1 MTSVGVQPRA
11 QQDRSRRTE
20 QLILGAALKVL
31 GQSGA
36 EGLTTTSV
44 SVAAGVSVGSIYRR
58 FGDKQRL
65 LLATQAELLRTVEAQ
80 MLEAALA
87 MTPDVA
93 GDPAATV
100 TYMTT
105 AMGRGF
111 QLNSDALRALMLVGL
126 QDPAVYEAGHQTSV
140 RAGRL
145 FAMSVL
151 RHREFIQHPDPELAA
166 DFAYRLIHATC
177 SHRLLEGESLES
189 DIPRTWEQ
197 TLSELGKVNVVYL
210 LGNQPQRT

>member
-1 MTSVGVQPRA
+1 VVEAQPRA

-20 QLILGAALKVL
+20 QLILDAALKVL
-31 GQSGA
+31 GESGA
-36 EGLTTTSV
+36 DGLTTSIV
-44 SVAAGVSVGSIYRR
+44 SIAAGVSVGSIYRR

-65 LLATQAELLRTVEAQ
+65 LLATQAELLRTVETQ
-80 MLEAALA
+80 MLEAVMA

-93 GDPAATV
+93 GDPRATV
-100 TYMTT
+100 LYMTT

-111 QLNSDALRALMLVGL
+111 QFNADALRAIMLVGL

-151 RHREFIQHPDPELAA
+151 RHRESIQNPDPESAV

-189 DIPRTWEQ
+189 DLPRTWEQ
-197 TLSELGKVNVVYL
+197 MLSELGTVNVAYL
-210 LGNQPQRT
+210 LGEVG